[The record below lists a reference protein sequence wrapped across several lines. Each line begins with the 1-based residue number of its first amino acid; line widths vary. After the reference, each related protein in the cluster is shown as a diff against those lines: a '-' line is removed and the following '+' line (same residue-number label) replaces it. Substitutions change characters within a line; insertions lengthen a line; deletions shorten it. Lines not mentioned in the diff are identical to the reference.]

1 MSPAALPLTVS
12 VGGVSFSPLVWSE
25 PLMWLVLVAF
35 LGSALLFQ
43 FDSEWARRIA
53 VAGWGLF
60 AAFWLV
66 LLPHFTLT
74 QKSVIEGI
82 GSFVAVPLSL
92 YVGYLLWHG
101 RDSLFVLTR
110 AVGFMGIVYVPF
122 LTIEPLRQGIVEIVT
137 DQTGFLISM
146 VGADPTVVE
155 GLSHNG
161 IEITEKQ
168 YPYEST
174 FWFDHSGGPITY
186 TILLACTGIGS
197 IAIFVGA
204 ILAVSAPWR
213 RRLRALALSV
223 GLIYV
228 LNLFRNVF
236 IAVSFGEQR
245 MHFAPELVM
254 SVFGVTDPRLV
265 SYYIADR
272 ILAQTGSVVALVAL
286 TWLLV
291 RELPEITILVE
302 DLLFLITGS
311 EYDLQAAFESTDEP
325 SDPVVPSDD

>member
-1 MSPAALPLTVS
+1 
-12 VGGVSFSPLVWSE
+12 
-25 PLMWLVLVAF
+25 
-35 LGSALLFQ
+35 
-43 FDSEWARRIA
+43 
-53 VAGWGLF
+53 
-60 AAFWLV
+60 
-66 LLPHFTLT
+66 
-74 QKSVIEGI
+74 
-82 GSFVAVPLSL
+82 
-92 YVGYLLWHG
+92 
-101 RDSLFVLTR
+101 
-110 AVGFMGIVYVPF
+110 
-122 LTIEPLRQGIVEIVT
+122 
-137 DQTGFLISM
+137 
-146 VGADPTVVE
+146 
-155 GLSHNG
+155 
-161 IEITEKQ
+161 
-168 YPYEST
+168 
-174 FWFDHSGGPITY
+174 
-186 TILLACTGIGS
+186 
-197 IAIFVGA
+197 
-204 ILAVSAPWR
+204 
-213 RRLRALALSV
+213 
-223 GLIYV
+223 